1 MKADGYFTT
10 GQSSFDDNGN
20 PIEAYLNTD
29 TDGNAE
35 TGLPSSLPGKFS
47 VGDWVFT
54 FNAYTSDDM
63 TTDDDGDG
71 VPDSLYYQGTGTS
84 VTLSSGGENIVS
96 VTVESVG
103 EGTLVVKGATVGFST
118 DDYAY
123 YVLLGDVDTPDF
135 SGETSYSQSEIDE
148 GVTISDALSPGYYTV
163 NLYIQGGSYVWKN
176 TLENVPIRANLTTVV
191 SGEFEEEDDSLV
203 TAYISSV
210 GLVTLYSGS
219 LGTLTVT
226 EPIDD
231 DTASAAYSLDGYT
244 VTESDGT
251 ITAVAED
258 DESTAYTIV
267 LDSDVLTYS
276 VSAEVSDA
284 DALAAALAVDGATV
298 TLTSS
303 ITLSSSLSVTS
314 DTTIDLNGNEL
325 TLDSSTYLTA
335 SGNASLTLEGGDS
348 GKLSASTSGAI
359 RLKDGASL
367 TIDGGTYTSTKNYL
381 IYANADS
388 ADSTAAISVSNASLS
403 SDGYYTI
410 CAVNGNTD
418 ITIDNSTVTAGS
430 YAAVCNQSG
439 ETMTLTLKDSTI
451 TSTSTTGY
459 GMYNASGNMSITLDN
474 TTVTSTKQAIYSVS
488 GETALSI
495 SDGSSVTSTS
505 SSAVS
510 STGSKLTV
518 EMSGGTVSGGTYG
531 INSGAATTAISV
543 SGGTISGTDYGISIS
558 NGCTSGTVEITG
570 GSISGGD
577 YSLVVGGDIEP
588 NEDGVSIS
596 ISGSPVF
603 TGQVYLGGYATTT
616 IAGGTFY
623 DESMPALHMRSG
635 NLSISGG
642 TFGTGLTGTSYDYAY
657 TNSGSVE
664 QPATVVIEA
673 AGGGFGDLGTVSITG
688 GTFNNLGLGYFVNPA
703 YDGSAPSVSVDS
715 TVSYTSYSNFKYRR
729 SLTKTSAS
737 SASGYAYFL
746 DTNSNYSSFSG
757 TVTLDGTEYTVGD
770 LETATETDG
779 AYSF

>member
-1 MKADGYFTT
+1 MKDDSYFTT
-10 GQSSFDDNGN
+10 GQVKEETDLNDGN
-20 PIEAYLNTD
+20 P
-29 TDGNAE
+29 
-35 TGLPSSLPGKFS
+35 GLPASLPGKFS
-47 VGDWVFT
+47 VGKWIFT
-54 FNAYTSDDM
+54 FNAYTSAEMSDEY
-63 TTDDDGDG
+63 
-71 VPDSLYYQGTGTS
+71 LFYQGTGNS
-84 VTLSSGGENIVS
+84 VTLSSGGENTVS
-96 VTVESVG
+96 VTVELYEAVKDADEDG
-103 EGTLVVKGATVGFST
+103 NTYGTLVVYGITFTNQDGETQALSDITLWYSIDGGDLTEDADQAMLASSSESGLTFEKLEPGSHTF
-118 DDYAY
+118 YAY
-123 YVLLGDVDTPDF
+123 VTDTSGTVLA
-135 SGETSYSQSEIDE
+135 SGSA
-148 GVTISDALSPGYYTV
+148 SDIVKP
-163 NLYIQGGSYVWKN
+163 
-176 TLENVPIRANLTTVV
+176 NLTTTITG
-191 SGEFEEEDDSLV
+191 SIEEAEDATTS
-203 TAYISSV
+203 
-210 GLVTLYSGS
+210 VTLGS
-219 LGTLTVT
+219 L
-226 EPIDD
+226 
-231 DTASAAYSLDGYT
+231 
-244 VTESDGT
+244 
-251 ITAVAED
+251 
-258 DESTAYTIV
+258 
-267 LDSDVLTYS
+267 S
-276 VSAEVSDA
+276 VSYGSISVSSEEGLTAALSDSEVS
-284 DALAAALAVDGATV
+284 TV

-418 ITIDNSTVTAGS
+418 ITIESSTVTAGS

-518 EMSGGTVSGGTYG
+518 EMSGGNVSGGTYG

-596 ISGSPVF
+596 ISGSPAF

-688 GTFNNLGLGYFVNPA
+688 GTFNDLGLGYFVNPA